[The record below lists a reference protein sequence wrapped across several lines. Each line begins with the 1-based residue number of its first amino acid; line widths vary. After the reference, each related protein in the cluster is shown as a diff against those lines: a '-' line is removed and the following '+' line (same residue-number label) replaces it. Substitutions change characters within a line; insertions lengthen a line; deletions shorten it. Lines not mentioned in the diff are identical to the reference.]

1 MSDGARILVVD
12 DVPPNVRLLEA
23 VLVPRGYD
31 VVSATDGE
39 TALALLDSAKPDL
52 VMLDVVMPPPDG
64 YAVCR
69 TIREREDTAMLP
81 VIMITASTSE
91 KTQAIQAGADDLIAK
106 PFDQDELLA
115 RIRSL
120 LRIKRYH
127 DTITAQAAEL
137 TELNRTL
144 EGRVE
149 AQVLELEQT
158 RKLRRFLSPQ
168 LADAVVSSGDDS
180 ILRSH
185 RRKVAM
191 LFADLRGWT
200 SFVDAVEPEELM
212 QVLGEFH
219 HTIGGLVQRF
229 DATVGF
235 LEGDGVQL
243 FFNDPHEVPDAP
255 LRAIRFAC
263 ALREEMAELTPV
275 WRKRGYELDLG
286 VGIALGYATCGEVGF
301 EGRSDYA
308 AIGAVTNLAS
318 RLADEATARQVLIP
332 QRLYAEIEADVEVEP
347 VGEFMLKGFRR
358 PILAFNVLAVNEPSV
373 PNDDG
378 APSGRRLGFR
388 LLGPVEV
395 VDGSGPI
402 PLGGPK
408 QRLVLTH
415 LLLNANQVVPA
426 DTLIDGIWAE
436 EPPPTARNTLQAYV
450 SNLRKAI
457 GSDRIEGRTP
467 GYILHAEPAEID
479 IASFES
485 AVRVARSHSG
495 DPERLAEALREALAI
510 WQGPALADLAHEPS
524 VRADAVRLEDL
535 RLQTLEERIAAEMEL
550 GRHQDLAGEL
560 ETLVSAHAMR
570 ERLWAQLMLVLYR
583 SGRQAEALGAYQ
595 RARELLSD
603 ELGIDPSHDLQQ
615 LHEQILRQDPD
626 LQLSVVT

>member
-1 MSDGARILVVD
+1 M
-12 DVPPNVRLLEA
+12 
-23 VLVPRGYD
+23 
-31 VVSATDGE
+31 
-39 TALALLDSAKPDL
+39 
-52 VMLDVVMPPPDG
+52 
-64 YAVCR
+64 
-69 TIREREDTAMLP
+69 
-81 VIMITASTSE
+81 
-91 KTQAIQAGADDLIAK
+91 
-106 PFDQDELLA
+106 
-115 RIRSL
+115 
-120 LRIKRYH
+120 
-127 DTITAQAAEL
+127 
-137 TELNRTL
+137 
-144 EGRVE
+144 
-149 AQVLELEQT
+149 
-158 RKLRRFLSPQ
+158 
-168 LADAVVSSGDDS
+168 
-180 ILRSH
+180 
-185 RRKVAM
+185 
-191 LFADLRGWT
+191 
-200 SFVDAVEPEELM
+200 
-212 QVLGEFH
+212 
-219 HTIGGLVQRF
+219 
-229 DATVGF
+229 
-235 LEGDGVQL
+235 
-243 FFNDPHEVPDAP
+243 
-255 LRAIRFAC
+255 
-263 ALREEMAELTPV
+263 

-318 RLADEATARQVLIP
+318 RLADEAAAGQVLIP
-332 QRLYAEIEADVEVEP
+332 QRLFAEIEADVEVEP

-358 PILAFNVLAVNEPSV
+358 PVLAFNVLAVNEPSR

-467 GYILHAEPAEID
+467 GYVLHAQPVEID

-485 AVRVARSHSG
+485 ALRVARSHSG
-495 DPERLAEALREALAI
+495 DPERLAAALREALGI
-510 WQGPALADLAHEPS
+510 WHGPALADLAFEPS

-535 RLQTLEERIAAEMEL
+535 RLQTLEERIAADMEL

-560 ETLVSAHAMR
+560 ETLVSAHPMR

-583 SGRQAEALGAYQ
+583 SGRQAEALGAYN
-595 RARELLSD
+595 RARQLLSD
-603 ELGIDPSHDLQQ
+603 ELGIDPSRDLQQ

-626 LQLSVVT
+626 LQLTVVT